1 MLQLEFLRE
10 EIREREVGL
19 CGKHIN
25 MWVVGVVL
33 VLLDLVAYGGEEM
46 LVESSEELSV
56 LTGGLQVE
64 SYNLAFFLEHCR
76 IVEGDGIESTLLVV
90 IGDGFLNI
98 FGEICF
104 ILFPYFGQA
113 DGHMVTFHS

>member
-1 MLQLEFLRE
+1 MDAVSVAELEFFGE
-10 EIREREVGL
+10 E
-19 CGKHIN
+19 
-25 MWVVGVVL
+25 VVGVVL

-90 IGDGFLNI
+90 VGNGFLGI
-98 FGEICF
+98 LCEICF
-104 ILFPYFGQA
+104 ILFSNFCQA
-113 DGHMVTFHS
+113 YDYV